1 MLSPILLTQS
11 GVLPIKNGPVRFAVG
26 PPNGISSNAWRIWT
40 MKTGDVY
47 IACRDN
53 FKEVKVSLHA
63 SGRWRMG
70 FTTEAL
76 AKNALLVGDG
86 ENRAWDVWDRPP
98 ETLPNTVRA
107 FQLIFPTSELAV
119 RPDQR
124 QLKDWQNVIHIEAAP
139 LGKLT
144 VISLFI
150 TQGEVALA
158 HESEPSFCLASLN
171 LNNGTYVQLIAHG
184 EPEGNFPKLVAASVA
199 DARKQTEGAGLTIP
213 NDAYG
218 YFLGQHDDGTRFIFG
233 ASVK

>member
-1 MLSPILLTQS
+1 MLSHILPTQS
-11 GVLPIKNGPVRFAVG
+11 ELLPIKTGPVRFAIG
-26 PPNGISSNAWRIWT
+26 PPDGVSSNAWRIWT

-70 FTTEAL
+70 FTSEAL
-76 AKNALLVGDG
+76 VKNPLLIRDG
-86 ENRAWDVWDRPP
+86 EDRAWNVWDRPP

-119 RPDQR
+119 SPEQR
-124 QLKDWQNVIHIEAAP
+124 KPKDWKDVIHIKAAP

-144 VISLFI
+144 VVSLFI
-150 TQGEVALA
+150 TQGELALT

-171 LNNGTYVQLIAHG
+171 LNNDTYAQLIAHG
-184 EPEGNFPKLVAASVA
+184 EPEGSFPELLAASVA
-199 DARKQTEGAGLTIP
+199 NVRKQTEEAGLTIP
-213 NDAYG
+213 KGSYS
-218 YFLGQHDDGTRFIFG
+218 YFLGQRDDGTRFIFG
-233 ASVK
+233 ASMG